1 MKRFI
6 SSLAVGA
13 IMLVIGMLI
22 GQLFQIIIPSLKSE
36 YMNPGLFRPWSDPL
50 MLLMYAEPFVIGFIL
65 VWLWDKTNT
74 LFKGDTSLEK
84 GLKFGFAYWIIT
96 IPGMIMSYSSF
107 PVSLQL
113 VVSWSVSGLIQTLC
127 AGIYLS
133 KVLK

>member
-6 SSLAVGA
+6 SSLVVGA
-13 IMLVIGMLI
+13 ILLLVGMLI
-22 GQLFQIIIPSLKSE
+22 GQLFQIVAPSIKSE

-50 MLLMYAEPFVIGFIL
+50 MSLMYVEPFVIGFIL

-84 GLKFGFAYWIIT
+84 GLKFGFAYWFIT

-107 PVSLQL
+107 PVSLLL
-113 VVSWSVSGLIQTLC
+113 VISWSVSGLIQILG